1 MENLATFNEKHALPL
16 ARNIQD
22 GINNIITVGL
32 LEAFK
37 AYCENDN
44 KKVSEWHIPHSKQ
57 LKPLA
62 LPLV

>member
-44 KKVSEWHIPHSKQ
+44 KKVSE
-57 LKPLA
+57 
-62 LPLV
+62 